1 MDVGRIA
8 CRNRILSEN
17 YRDIIFDFD
26 ITPEQLFGEN
36 AETSD
41 YCEEILFENLKIL
54 HVAAK
59 QIPSLDSPDYRYQYA
74 PKCYGLIQDTEAAPA
89 VGQPVPGT
97 GLVPD
102 LTALSEAGILTVSGP
117 PLELTGRNVIIGI
130 IDTGIRYQLDSFRRS
145 DGSTRI
151 LSIWDQTNQ
160 QGMPPD
166 GFDYGTEFTE
176 EEINFNLESGG
187 ELLVTDE
194 TGHGTKVAGVAGG
207 YDRNTGF
214 LGAAP
219 DASFLVVKL
228 KQAKEYLRDFYQ
240 IPSNVPCFQETDIML
255 ALQYLDRMADE
266 LNRPL
271 VTCIALGTTMGA
283 HDGTSLLAYYVNELA
298 RKRKRCIVI
307 GGGNEGNSAGHYEGN
322 LVMAPGAA
330 RANEEIEVLVGQG
343 EKGLWME
350 LWGKAPGVFTV
361 SITSPSG
368 ETIPEIPFRTGQS
381 VDYTFI
387 YSNTRVTV
395 KYVLVE
401 QGNGQELIVMR
412 FRNLLPGIWKIRVN
426 VSGGGGNFHVW
437 LPMRNFLEGDTYFLR
452 PSPYNTMTEPA
463 YTRDVMTVTAYNSS
477 DGSFYLNS
485 GRGFSTDGY
494 ITPDLA
500 APGVGIPTPLMPDT
514 GSSMSAAMAAGAAA
528 CFLQW
533 AVVEEHDILVNTSSV
548 KNYFIRGAKRR
559 SDIYY
564 PSREWGYGTLYLAGV
579 FQALAGI

>member
-1 MDVGRIA
+1 MDAIRIA
-8 CRNRILSEN
+8 CRNRILSN
-17 YRDIIFDFD
+17 SYLDLLFDFD
-26 ITPEQLFGEN
+26 VTPRQLFGDSV
-36 AETSD
+36 ETPD
-41 YCEEILFENLKIL
+41 YCEEVLFEHLKIL
-54 HVAAK
+54 HVAAN
-59 QIPSLDSPDYRYQYA
+59 QLSPLDGPDYRYQYT
-74 PKCYGLIQDTEAAPA
+74 PKCYGLIQDTEAPPS

-102 LTALSEAGILTVSGP
+102 LTALSEAGILSVSGP
-117 PLELTGRNVIIGI
+117 PLELTGKNVLLGI
-130 IDTGIRYQLDSFRRS
+130 IDTGIRYQLPSFRRS
-145 DGSTRI
+145 DGSTRV

-176 EEINFNLESGG
+176 AEINYNLENEG

-207 YDRNTGF
+207 YDRTSGF

-219 DASFLVVKL
+219 DASFIVVKL
-228 KQAKEYLRDFYQ
+228 KQAKEYLREFYQ

-255 ALQYLDRMADE
+255 ALQYLDRMAEE

-283 HDGTSLLAYYVNELA
+283 HDGTSLLDYYVNELA

-307 GGGNEGNSAGHYEGN
+307 GGGNEGNSSGHYEGN

-330 RANEEIEVLVGQG
+330 QDNEEIEVLVGQG
-343 EKGLWME
+343 ENGLWME
-350 LWGKAPGVFTV
+350 LWGKAPGIFTV
-361 SITSPSG
+361 SITSPNG
-368 ETIPEIPFRTGQS
+368 ETIPEIPFRIGQS

-387 YSNTRVTV
+387 YSNTRITV
-395 KYVLVE
+395 KYILVE

-412 FRNLLPGIWKIRVN
+412 FQNLLPGIWKIRVN
-426 VSGGGGNFHVW
+426 VSGGGGNFHIW

-463 YTRDVMTVTAYNSS
+463 YTRDVMTVTTYNSG

-500 APGVGIPTPLMPDT
+500 APGVGIPTPLLADT

-528 CFLQW
+528 CFMQW
-533 AVVEEHDILVNTSSV
+533 AVVEEHDILVNTSAI

-559 SDIYY
+559 TDSYY
-564 PSREWGYGTLYLAGV
+564 PTREWGYGTLDLAGV

>member
-1 MDVGRIA
+1 MDIGRNA

-17 YRDIIFDFD
+17 YLDILFDFNV
-26 ITPEQLFGEN
+26 TPDQLFGEN
-36 AETSD
+36 VETPD
-41 YCEEILFENLKIL
+41 YCEEVLFENLKIL
-54 HVAAK
+54 HVAAN
-59 QIPSLDSPDYRYQYA
+59 QIPSLDSPEYRYQYT
-74 PKCYGLIQDTEAAPA
+74 PKCYGLIQDVEVPPA
-89 VGQPVPGT
+89 IGQPVPGT

-117 PLELTGRNVIIGI
+117 PLELTGKNVLIGI
-130 IDTGIRYQLDSFRRS
+130 IDTGVRYQLASFRRS

-166 GFDYGTEFTE
+166 GFDYGTLFTE
-176 EEINFNLESGG
+176 EEINYNLRSGG

-219 DASFLVVKL
+219 DASFIVVKL
-228 KQAKEYLRDFYQ
+228 KQAKEYLREFYQ
-240 IPSNVPCFQETDIML
+240 IPGDVPCFQETDIML
-255 ALQYLDRMADE
+255 ALQFLDRMAEE

-283 HDGTSLLAYYVNELA
+283 HDGTSLLDYYVNELA
-298 RKRKRCIVI
+298 RKRRRCIVI

-322 LVMAPGAA
+322 LVMAPGAMQ
-330 RANEEIEVLVGQG
+330 ANEEIEVLVGQG

-350 LWGKAPGVFTV
+350 LWGKAPGIFTV

-368 ETIPEIPFRTGQS
+368 ETIQEIPFRIGQS

-395 KYVLVE
+395 KYILVE

-412 FRNLLPGIWKIRVN
+412 FQNLLPGIWKIRVN
-426 VSGGGGNFHVW
+426 VNGGGGNFHVW
-437 LPMRNFLEGDTYFLR
+437 LPMRNFREGDTYFLR

-463 YTRDVMTVTAYNSS
+463 YTRDVLTVTTYNSS

-485 GRGFSTDGY
+485 GRGFSTDSY

-500 APGVGIPTPLMPDT
+500 APGVGIPTPLMADT

-533 AVVEEHDILVNTSSV
+533 AVVEGHDILVNTSAV

-559 SDIYY
+559 PDIYY